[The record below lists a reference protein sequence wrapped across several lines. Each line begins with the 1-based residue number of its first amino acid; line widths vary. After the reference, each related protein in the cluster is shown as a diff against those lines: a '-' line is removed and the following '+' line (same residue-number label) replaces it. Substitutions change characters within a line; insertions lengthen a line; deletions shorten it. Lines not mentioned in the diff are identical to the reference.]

1 MTILSENMQGALSLA
16 RGNRARAKG
25 DDPRS
30 HILLR
35 PASNGLLSVLCA
47 DGTTQTE
54 VMVQG
59 SIDEPMAIAP
69 QLFELVQTLKAGVNI
84 KLTPTD
90 KATCKVQTGKS
101 RFTLPTVPAKNFPI
115 FEGEGSTVAKFSV
128 KAQTL
133 AQAIESASRGM
144 GKPVP
149 EKLFTGGMLLKC
161 TDKGVFLVGTSGFTL
176 VTVGVGAQL
185 EPGTTARE
193 GVIPEMGINQI
204 QRLASGA
211 TSEQRIEFELG
222 ERQVTAKLGGA
233 TVRSRL
239 IACQFPPYER
249 VIKVDNPFSLELSRT
264 NLLAVLKRVGL
275 FVQDSSPFVT
285 VKVESQQENPG
296 ATSEWKLTCSV
307 KTPQG
312 ECVESIDLVASSIKP
327 RADGAENAE
336 AHLNITYLAS
346 ILDAMP
352 QDCVHADFGTSTL
365 RVRGTGPA
373 HNVVGISAYY
383 RA

>member
-1 MTILSENMQGALSLA
+1 MTILSENMQGALALA

-25 DDPRS
+25 DDARS

-35 PASNGLLSVLCA
+35 PASNGQLSVLCA

-54 VMVQG
+54 VVVQG
-59 SIDEPMAIAP
+59 SIDEPMAVAP
-69 QLFELVQTLKAGVNI
+69 QLFELVQTLKSGVNI

-90 KATCKVQTGKS
+90 KSTCKVQTGKS

-115 FEGEGSTVAKFSV
+115 FEGEGSAVSKFSV
-128 KAQTL
+128 KAQAL

-144 GKPVP
+144 GKAVP
-149 EKLFTGGMLLKC
+149 EKPFTGGMLLKC
-161 TDKGVFLVGTSGFTL
+161 TGQGVYLVGTSGFTL
-176 VTVGVGAQL
+176 VTVGVGAQVQ
-185 EPGTTARE
+185 PGTTARE

-211 TSEQRIEFELG
+211 TAEQRIEFELG

-239 IACQFPPYER
+239 IACQFPAYER
-249 VIKVDNPFSLELSRT
+249 AIKVDNPFTLELSCSS
-264 NLLAVLKRVGL
+264 LLAVLKRVGL

-285 VKVESQQENPG
+285 VKVEPQSEVVNT
-296 ATSEWKLTCSV
+296 AKEWKLTCSV

-312 ECVESIDLVASSIKP
+312 ECVESIDLVANGIKP
-327 RADGAENAE
+327 RPDGAESAE

-352 QDCVHADFGTSTL
+352 QDIVHADFGASTL
-365 RVRGTGPA
+365 RVRGTGQA
-373 HNVVGISAYY
+373 HNVIGISAYY
-383 RA
+383 RP